1 MMSLC
6 KSLKCKITRF
16 CSQKEIAPRIKY
28 LMEIKY
34 AINILVLYMTVEIV
48 MEKYYSMGP
57 PEGAT

>member
-1 MMSLC
+1 
-6 KSLKCKITRF
+6 
-16 CSQKEIAPRIKY
+16 
-28 LMEIKY
+28 MEIKY